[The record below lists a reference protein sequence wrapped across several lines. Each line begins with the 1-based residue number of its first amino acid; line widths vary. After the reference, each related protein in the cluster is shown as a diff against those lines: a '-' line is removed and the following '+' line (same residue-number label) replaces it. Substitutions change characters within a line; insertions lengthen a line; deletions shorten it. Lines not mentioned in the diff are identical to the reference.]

1 METTCY
7 ITLHGNIKEIQF
19 PHRPKKKRYDHIYL
33 RFAIF
38 RSIVA
43 ISFLELQPHLRY
55 HQV

>member
-1 METTCY
+1 METACY
-7 ITLHGNIKEIQF
+7 ITLCGNIKEIQF
-19 PHRPKKKRYDHIYL
+19 LHRPIKKKNDCIYL
-33 RFAIF
+33 RSPIY